1 MEEKDREKVEE
12 RGGVLDVSE
21 VEIEMTPFWAWF
33 AITALCVWVFGW
45 GMFIMMNVED
55 LRRSW
60 DFGEYE
66 DTPASSV
73 LSSSSSGFRQLP
85 PQIQMPGGDSS
96 KYTYKKP
103 QNKEKKK

>member
-12 RGGVLDVSE
+12 QGGVLDVSE

-33 AITALCVWVFGW
+33 AITALCVWVFGL
-45 GMFIMMNVED
+45 GMFIMMNVQD

-96 KYTYKKP
+96 KYTQP
-103 QNKEKKK
+103 QDKEKKK